1 MIDPHHAAVDSIG
14 TAARTLQVG
23 SEHRPT
29 EPVLRI
35 VGEHI
40 LAEGI
45 ETEGHLQ
52 RALNLGATFGQ
63 GWLFG
68 RPGPLPYRHPLHL
81 ETDPGLVVGRQA
93 LSDSTPVEA
102 IEHLVP

>member
-1 MIDPHHAAVDSIG
+1 MIDPHHAAVDSICPLDVKG
-14 TAARTLQVG
+14 ALVAEAVRAYAADSG
-23 SEHRPT
+23 A
-29 EPVLRI
+29 
-35 VGEHI
+35 HI